1 MSTPD
6 DIIRD
11 QLADGLE
18 VMGTSNPGIYGDP
31 AGAGANA
38 PPARMNL
45 AAASPDAADIDAL
58 RARLASLEQAQ
69 AAAQA
74 AAQPAEPEGPPDL
87 TPVLS
92 SSVASDIRE
101 AFQQLHERILYLETT
116 LGV

>member
-1 MSTPD
+1 VGTPD
-6 DIIRD
+6 EIIRE

-18 VMGTSNPGIYGDP
+18 VTGSSNPGIYGDP
-31 AGAGANA
+31 AGANA
-38 PPARMNL
+38 PPSVMDL
-45 AAASPDAADIDAL
+45 AAAAPTTADIDAM

-69 AAAQA
+69 ADA
-74 AAQPAEPEGPPDL
+74 AAAAAPPEPEGPPDL

>member
-31 AGAGANA
+31 AGANA

-92 SSVASDIRE
+92 NSVASDIRE
-101 AFQQLHERILYLETT
+101 AFQQLHERILYLETM